1 MRLAVLSDIHA
12 NLEAFQKVLKDI
24 DRADIDAVVSLGDNI
39 GYGPDPNAV
48 IDLLQ
53 QRRIPSAMG
62 NHELAVVS
70 PRHLGWFN
78 PLARRSLRWT
88 IERLS
93 EPSRDFISRL
103 PGVLTLYGLRFVH
116 GFPPRA
122 ITTYLFQVSP
132 QRILN
137 TFQRLS
143 EPLCFIGHTHDLEH
157 LEYDGHD
164 VARHPLREGGVA
176 LSPENR
182 HILNIGAV
190 GQPRDGDNRAKYV
203 IWDSLEKV
211 LTVRFVAYDIAK
223 VVRKIKAAGLPE
235 AHADRLW

>member
-12 NLEAFQKVLKDI
+12 NLEAFEQVLADI
-24 DRADIDAVVSLGDNI
+24 DRSDVDAIVSLGDNI

-48 IDLLQ
+48 IGLLQ
-53 QRRIPSAMG
+53 ERRIPSVLG

-70 PRHLGWFN
+70 ARHLNWFN
-78 PLARRSLRWT
+78 PLARRSLCWT
-88 IERLS
+88 IDTLS
-93 EPSRDFISRL
+93 SQSRAFVSRL
-103 PGVLTLYGLRFVH
+103 PAALTLHGCRFVH

-132 QRILN
+132 QRILSA
-137 TFQRLS
+137 FQRLPV
-143 EPLCFIGHTHDLEH
+143 PLCFIGHTHVLGR

-164 VARHPLREGGVA
+164 VSKHPLVA
-176 LSPENR
+176 GSVPLCPANR

-190 GQPRDGDNRAKYV
+190 GQPRDGDNSAKYV
-203 IWDSLEKV
+203 IWDCLEKT
-211 LTVRFVAYDIAK
+211 LTVRYVPYDIAS

-235 AHADRLW
+235 AHAERLW

>member
-12 NLEAFQKVLKDI
+12 NLEALQQVLVDI
-24 DRADIDAVVSLGDNI
+24 DRAEIDAIVSLGDNI

-48 IDLLQ
+48 IGLLR
-53 QRRIPSAMG
+53 QRGIPSVLG

-88 IERLS
+88 IDRLS
-93 EPSRDFISRL
+93 EQSRAFIGRL
-103 PGVLTLYGLRFVH
+103 PGALKLYGFRFVH

-122 ITTYLFQVSP
+122 ITTYLFQASP
-132 QRILN
+132 QRILK
-137 TFQRLS
+137 TFQRLA
-143 EPLCFIGHTHDLEH
+143 EPLCFIGHTHDLER
-157 LEYDGHD
+157 LEYDGHE
-164 VARHPLREGGVA
+164 VSRHPLREGGVA
-176 LSPENR
+176 LCPENR

-211 LTVRFVAYDIAK
+211 LTVRFVAYDITK